1 MDEPSP
7 ALFFGDGVRECY
19 AAKSGLRFSVA
30 ERAGLKRERDKRV
43 RLTCTKGWPS
53 QNWNRTRR
61 IMSSGDPKLWAIAE
75 YRTIALTYYRDYTV
89 T

>member
-1 MDEPSP
+1 M
-7 ALFFGDGVRECY
+7 
-19 AAKSGLRFSVA
+19 
-30 ERAGLKRERDKRV
+30 
-43 RLTCTKGWPS
+43 TCTKGWPS